1 MKSRKRNVKKL
12 IVSKRQKN
20 TLLFVMFF
28 LFSFVFFNFII
39 FAFDTSNIFLS
50 NIIVPSVEQTM
61 GPGGLV
67 IPILE
72 TSETNL
78 TTEPQIIITNANVN
92 NKNINNEN
100 SAVIV
105 ESSSVSNKVD
115 KSAMSNSI
123 NANVD
128 SSIVATANALAT
140 EIYNKYGQ
148 IYEHDGVY
156 YMKGESYGN
165 FSLTGFCAC
174 KICGSGTGYTAS
186 GKKVREN
193 HTVAADWN
201 LLPKNTMIIL
211 ENAVGKDG
219 TVYDGVYQVE
229 DKGGGVKN
237 KHIDIYRPTH
247 ELAALVTH
255 YGKAYGDVYIA
266 VPLSIASISQLS
278 NSLNVN

>member
-1 MKSRKRNVKKL
+1 MKSRK
-12 IVSKRQKN
+12 KN
-20 TLLFVMFF
+20 IKSNKQNKTFLLFIIFG
-28 LFSFVFFNFII
+28 LFSFLFFNFVV
-39 FAFDTSNIFLS
+39 FALDISNVKAT
-50 NIIVPSVEQTM
+50 NIIVSNISNGIISSEETI
-61 GPGGLV
+61 GPGGLT
-67 IPILE
+67 IPILQNIE
-72 TSETNL
+72 TIVATKP
-78 TTEPQIIITNANVN
+78 TEEQIIINQSK
-92 NKNINNEN
+92 NK
-100 SAVIV
+100 
-105 ESSSVSNKVD
+105 SSIDDTIDTIISETASI
-115 KSAMSNSI
+115 SI
-123 NANVD
+123 NAD
-128 SSIVATANALAT
+128 SLDN
-140 EIYNKYGQ
+140 NDKYGK

-156 YMKGESYGN
+156 YMKGENYGN

-255 YGKAYGDVYIA
+255 YGRAYGDVYIA
-266 VPLSIASISQLS
+266 VPINIASLSQIS
-278 NSLNVN
+278 NN